1 MKEIE
6 PKVKWI
12 DKIIVYI
19 MFVLI
24 IGVVALFL
32 LRVFGIFFPD
42 KI

>member
-1 MKEIE
+1 MKELE

-32 LRVFGIFFPD
+32 FRIFGIFWG
-42 KI
+42 